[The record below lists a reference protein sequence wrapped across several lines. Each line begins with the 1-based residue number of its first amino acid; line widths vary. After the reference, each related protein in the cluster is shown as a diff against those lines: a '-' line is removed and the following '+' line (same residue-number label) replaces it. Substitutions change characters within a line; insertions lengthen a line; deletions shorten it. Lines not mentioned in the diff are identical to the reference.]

1 MQYKRNHPAFVLEG
15 IYKFIPLLIFPLLR
29 GFVSALKG
37 GLYEWLGGAWIY
49 ISVLLVIFSLALLR
63 WNLTLYAFDG
73 ENISLKGG
81 LLSFREKAVPIDKI
95 CSVTCETP
103 WFFRPFSAT
112 RIRFDTMAG
121 TDRRADISLTLSTS
135 DALNITAV
143 INRRINAGKTAMRKT
158 FSPRF
163 LYIMLVSAFLS
174 DSFAGAGFAAAFVSR
189 AGALVGEEL
198 ENRVVGTLNN
208 IVRLLSFGIPPV
220 LSLVAVV
227 ILGGWLIGFVQ
238 NLIRHQGLT
247 LCRDN
252 NTLIIKGGKVTP
264 RTTVIRIADINF
276 INIKQGLF
284 TKLLG
289 VYTVFG
295 HCVGVGKK
303 KEDITTITPAG
314 NKGETDKSFSVLFP
328 EFERAKVTLRPN
340 FFALFRFI
348 ADPLWPCIVFP
359 TVASVLIKYIPNWSD
374 LLFFA
379 GFMVCIP
386 AYWWLL
392 VRIVDFTTSGIGT
405 NEKSVT
411 LKYSNF
417 LQLNTAIIPWNK
429 IASVKLRQ
437 SPFQRLDGKCDVF
450 VYTKGEK
457 TYRHRVRNVDVKMA
471 RKILRIKQ
479 DGK

>member
-1 MQYKRNHPAFVLEG
+1 MQYKRNHPVFILEG
-15 IYKFIPLLIFPLLR
+15 VYKLIPLLIFPLLR

-37 GLYEWLGGAWIY
+37 GLYEWLSGAWMD
-49 ISVLLVIFSLALLR
+49 ISVVLVIAALAILR
-63 WNLTLYAFDG
+63 WRLTQYAFDG

-81 LLSFREKAVPIDKI
+81 LFTYQEKTVPIDKI

-112 RIRFDTMAG
+112 RIRIDTLSG
-121 TDRRADISLTLSTS
+121 TDRRADISLTLSSST
-135 DALNITAV
+135 ALNIMAV
-143 INRRINAGKTAMRKT
+143 TNQRINSEKISMQKT

-163 LYIMLVSAFLS
+163 LYIMIVSAFLS
-174 DSFAGAGFAAAFVSR
+174 DSFAGAGFAAALVSR

-220 LSLVAVV
+220 LSIIAIV

-238 NLIRHQGLT
+238 NLVRHQGLT
-247 LCRDN
+247 LCRSN
-252 NTLIIKGGKVTP
+252 KTLLVKGGKITP
-264 RTTVIRIADINF
+264 RTTLIRVSDINF

-314 NKGETDKSFSVLFP
+314 NKQEIDESFAVLFP
-328 EFERAKVTLRPN
+328 EFERAKITLRPN
-340 FFALFRFI
+340 FLALFRFI
-348 ADPLWPCIVFP
+348 ADPLWPCILLP
-359 TVASVLIKYIPNWSD
+359 IATSVLIKYIPTWNE
-374 LLFFA
+374 LLFFV
-379 GFMVCIP
+379 GFMACIP

-392 VRIVDFTTSGIGT
+392 IRLVDFATSGIGT
-405 NEKSVT
+405 NENSVT
-411 LKYSNF
+411 LKYSKL
-417 LQLNTAIIPWNK
+417 LQLNTAVIPWEK
-429 IASVKLRQ
+429 IVSVKLRQ
-437 SPFQRLDGKCDVF
+437 SPLQRLDKKCDVF

-457 TYRHRVRNVDVKMA
+457 PYRHRVRNVDTETA
-471 RKILRIKQ
+471 RKILRIK
-479 DGK
+479 

>member
-1 MQYKRNHPAFVLEG
+1 MQYKRNHPVFILEG
-15 IYKFIPLLIFPLLR
+15 VYKFIPLLIFPLLR

-37 GLYEWLGGAWIY
+37 GLYEWLGGAWMD
-49 ISVLLVIFSLALLR
+49 ISVVLVITALAVLR
-63 WNLTLYAFDG
+63 WKFTLYAFDG

-81 LLSFREKAVPIDKI
+81 LVNFREKSVPIDKI

-103 WFFRPFSAT
+103 WLFRPFSAT
-112 RIRFDTMAG
+112 RIRVDTMAG
-121 TDRRADISLTLSTS
+121 TERRADISLTLSTS
-135 DALNITAV
+135 TALNIMTV
-143 INRRINAGKTAMRKT
+143 INQKINADKTAMRKT

-163 LYIMLVSAFLS
+163 LYIMIVSAFLS
-174 DSFAGAGFAAAFVSR
+174 DSFAGAGFAAALVSR

-198 ENRVVGTLNN
+198 ENRLVGTLND
-208 IVRLLSFGIPPV
+208 IARLLSFGIPPT
-220 LSLVAVV
+220 LSIIAIV
-227 ILGGWLIGFVQ
+227 ILGGWLIGFMQ

-247 LCRDN
+247 LCRN
-252 NTLIIKGGKVTP
+252 SNTLVVKGGKITP
-264 RTTVIRIADINF
+264 RTTVIRIKDINF

-284 TKLLG
+284 TKFLG

-314 NKGETDKSFSVLFP
+314 NRKEIEQSLLVLFP

-340 FFALFRFI
+340 FLALFRFV
-348 ADPLWPCIVFP
+348 AAPLWPC
-359 TVASVLIKYIPNWSD
+359 VLIPIANSLFIKYLPNWNE
-374 LLFFA
+374 LLFFV
-379 GFMVCIP
+379 GFMACIP

-392 VRIVDFTTSGIGT
+392 IRLVDFATSGIGT

-411 LKYSNF
+411 LKYSKL
-417 LQLNTAIIPWNK
+417 LQLVTAIIPWEK
-429 IASVKLRQ
+429 IASVKIRQ

-457 TYRHRVRNVDVKMA
+457 PYRHRVRNVDVKTA
-471 RKILRIKQ
+471 RKILRI
-479 DGK
+479 